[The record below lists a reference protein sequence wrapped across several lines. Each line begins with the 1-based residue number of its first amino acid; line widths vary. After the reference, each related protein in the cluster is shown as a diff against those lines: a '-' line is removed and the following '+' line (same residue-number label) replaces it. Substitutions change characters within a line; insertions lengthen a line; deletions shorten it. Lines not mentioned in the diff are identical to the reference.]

1 MLNRSLISATC
12 RQGVVHPT
20 FVKTTLPDPLELA
33 AQLIDAY
40 RTAAAQHQSASE
52 LDEYTTPLIDGAAN
66 RRLALALRKLLD
78 ERSTFSSLAELDFPK
93 LRAEALEH
101 SAKLLQSNE
110 ALPDVEN
117 WQEMLQQK
125 LPENPLLQEGQLYAD
140 LPENDC
146 LLEFKDLNAQQLLN
160 RYNLALVQGILLTAR
175 HLDIHLATADA
186 PRLRRVFKYLRFF
199 QLLATVEAED
209 DAPGDGLLRMHLI
222 VDGPASILDQS
233 KRYGLQLAAF
243 FPAIC
248 SVERWSLEA
257 EVNWKTHENAML
269 RLNQDSRLE
278 CPYHNFAAY
287 VPDEIRLFHQHF
299 QETVTEWKI
308 VGNTPFLQGEG
319 REVIFPDLSFQYQ
332 DGTLVHLE
340 LFNRWHANGLAERVK
355 WLEAH
360 PDIPLILGVDRTLQ
374 RDAELQDILD
384 HSPWF
389 AQYGFLYRDYPTCER
404 TRKALQKRVQGT
416 RYRVKGKG

>member
-1 MLNRSLISATC
+1 MLNRSLISAIC

-20 FVKTTLPDPLELA
+20 FVKTTLPAALELA
-33 AQLIDAY
+33 TQLIETY
-40 RTAAAQHQSASE
+40 RTAAEQHQTAAE
-52 LDEYTTPLIDGAAN
+52 LEEYTTPLIDGASN

-78 ERSTFSSLAELDFPK
+78 ERSTFSSLAELDLPA
-93 LRAEALEH
+93 LRAEVLEH
-101 SAKLLQSNE
+101 SAKLLQGD
-110 ALPDVEN
+110 APLPVVEN
-117 WQEMLQQK
+117 WRGALQEK
-125 LPENPLLQEGQLYAD
+125 LPDNPLLQEERLYAD

-175 HLDIHLATADA
+175 HLDIHVATADA
-186 PRLRRVFKYLRFF
+186 PRLRRLFKYLRFF

-209 DAPGDGLLRMHLI
+209 DAPADGFLRMHLI
-222 VDGPASILDQS
+222 VDGPTSILDQS

-257 EVNWKTHENAML
+257 EVTWKAHENAVL

-308 VGNTPFLQGEG
+308 VGNTPFLRGEG
-319 REVIFPDLSFQYQ
+319 REIIFPDLSFQYQ
-332 DGTLVHLE
+332 DGTVVHLE
-340 LFNRWHANGLAERVK
+340 LFNRWHANGLAERIK

-360 PDIPLILGVDRTLQ
+360 PDISLILGVDRTLQ

-416 RYRVKGKG
+416 G

>member
-1 MLNRSLISATC
+1 MLNRSLISAIC
-12 RQGVVHPT
+12 RQGVVYPT
-20 FVKTTLPDPLELA
+20 FVKTMLPGPLELA
-33 AQLIDAY
+33 TQLIDAY
-40 RTAAAQHQSASE
+40 RTAAAQHQTAAE
-52 LDEYTTPLIDGAAN
+52 LEEYTTPLIDGASN

-78 ERSTFSSLAELDFPK
+78 ERSTFSSLAEIDFPK
-93 LRAEALEH
+93 LRAEVLEH
-101 SAKLLQSNE
+101 SAKLLQGNE
-110 ALPDVEN
+110 ALPEVGN
-117 WQEMLQQK
+117 WRELLQQK
-125 LPENPLLQEGQLYAD
+125 IPDNPLLQEGQLYAD

-199 QLLATVEAED
+199 QLLATVETEAETPD
-209 DAPGDGLLRMHLI
+209 DSLLRMHLI

-243 FPAIC
+243 LPAIC

-257 EVNWKTHENAML
+257 EVTWKTHENAML
-269 RLNQDSRLE
+269 RLTQDSRLE

-299 QETVTEWKI
+299 QEAVPEWRI
-308 VGNTPFLQGEG
+308 VGNTPFLRGEG
-319 REVIFPDLSFQYQ
+319 REIIFPDLSFQYQ

-355 WLEAH
+355 WLETH
-360 PDIPLILGVDRTLQ
+360 PEIPLVLGVDRTVASKPDMQ
-374 RDAELQDILD
+374 AILEA
-384 HSPWF
+384 SEWF
-389 AQYGFLYRDYPTCER
+389 AQYGFLYRDYPTCDR
-404 TRKALQKRVQGT
+404 TRKALQKRLEV
-416 RYRVKGKG
+416 RDER